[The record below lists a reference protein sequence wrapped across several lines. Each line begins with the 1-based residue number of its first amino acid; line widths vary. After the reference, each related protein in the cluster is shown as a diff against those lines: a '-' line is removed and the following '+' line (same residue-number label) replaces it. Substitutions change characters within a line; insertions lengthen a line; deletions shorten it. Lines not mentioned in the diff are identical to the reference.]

1 METIDLYKKSAKRA
15 VFHLWGL
22 LIISFIAIKLKLYD
36 IFWWFDRPMHVYGGY
51 VAGLLIIAFLFRN
64 KISFSSKK
72 FVFLLFFGAFAVGI
86 AWELFELFVENNT
99 GADLVSM
106 RDSIEDLICDMLGS
120 LLAYFMYFIDQKESK
135 ISKIQ

>member
-1 METIDLYKKSAKRA
+1 MEIMDLYKNSVKRA

-22 LIISFIAIKLKLYD
+22 LIISFLAIKLKLYD
-36 IFWWFDRPMHVYGGY
+36 IFWWFDRPMHFYGGY
-51 VAGLLIIAFLFRN
+51 VAGLLIIALLFRN

-72 FVFLLFFGAFAVGI
+72 FFFLLLLGAFLVGI
-86 AWELFELFVENNT
+86 AWEFFELFVENHT

-120 LLAYFMYFIDQKESK
+120 FVAYFMYYIDKKESK
-135 ISKIQ
+135 ISKI

>member
-1 METIDLYKKSAKRA
+1 MDLYKNSVKRA

-22 LIISFIAIKLKLYD
+22 LIISFLAIKLKLYD
-36 IFWWFDRPMHVYGGY
+36 IFWWFDRPMHFYGGY
-51 VAGLLIIAFLFRN
+51 VAGLLIIALLFRN

-72 FVFLLFFGAFAVGI
+72 FFFLLLLGAFLVGI
-86 AWELFELFVENNT
+86 AWEFFELFVENHT

-120 LLAYFMYFIDQKESK
+120 FVAYFMYYIDKKESK
-135 ISKIQ
+135 ISKI